1 MQLMKEVRE
10 GLILAMTHR
19 ERFNKHINTALHD
32 KEDSLE
38 KYMMILGEF
47 DATVKEVLWVCILS
61 ENKRNNKLTIKPK
74 NK

>member
-1 MQLMKEVRE
+1 MKEVRE

-47 DATVKEVLWVCILS
+47 DATVKEVLWVCILY
-61 ENKRNNKLTIKPK
+61 ENK
-74 NK
+74 